1 MVVTD
6 GCVVVGGDGVVVAT
20 TVGVVAAVD
29 KKTHRSVTL
38 AIAAVCHVRSL
49 DTVQLYK
56 LANVEFRLFS
66 SRCCRTTMTVTSRRL
81 SVCVSKT
88 KHKTQHTEH
97 KTRNKRVSVVREC
110 RASASAVFEWSVVRS
125 LTQATSVDFHLR
137 SPTSYPPPNTTTSP
151 NSAHTTH

>member
-88 KHKTQHTEH
+88 KHKT
-97 KTRNKRVSVVREC
+97 RNKRVSVVREC

-125 LTQATSVDFHLR
+125 HTQATSVDFHLR